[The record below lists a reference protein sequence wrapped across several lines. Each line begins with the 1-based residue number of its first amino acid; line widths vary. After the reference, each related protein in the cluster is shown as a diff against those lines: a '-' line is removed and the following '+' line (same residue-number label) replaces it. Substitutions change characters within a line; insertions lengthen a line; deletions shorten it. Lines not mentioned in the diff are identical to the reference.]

1 MAYFFANKFNSYNIE
16 TVASENQTQLMLI
29 INRFDRP
36 WHDSLYMEY
45 IDKESLKTPPKF
57 ESNIQTVAGGR
68 KSNSIGDKK
77 KSI

>member
-29 INRFDRP
+29 INRFDR
-36 WHDSLYMEY
+36 
-45 IDKESLKTPPKF
+45 LKTPPKF